1 MKFNKLILVGV
12 ICGILPSCGVLKGVG
27 QMGSGMMKSV
37 GRTAGMNVS
46 NHEPAKTE
54 LEKQEE
60 EASKIY

>member
-1 MKFNKLILVGV
+1 MKYSKLVVIGA
-12 ICGILPSCGVLKGVG
+12 ICGVLPSCGVLKGVG

-46 NHEPAKTE
+46 NDEPTKTE
-54 LEKQEE
+54 FEKQEE